1 MGIKKKLF
9 TLALV
14 IAALAGSG
22 IATAGSASASAYGCT
37 TYGHSVT
44 WKGIT
49 VKNGTWCGG
58 VVGSGDYI
66 SYVQGNFYTHLPLDS
81 VCNFSM
87 KADFYD
93 VNGNWYGWVTTGVYY
108 RCSLAS
114 DLPNIGMYQNVRA
127 GKVRISLV
135 SNGATVAAV
144 YESIHP

>member
-1 MGIKKKLF
+1 MRVKKRLF
-9 TLALV
+9 TLALA

-37 TYGHSVT
+37 GYGSGVA
-44 WKGIT
+44 WQGLN

-58 VVGSGDYI
+58 VVGSGTYI
-66 SYVQGNFYTHLPLDS
+66 KYVQGNFYTHVALNS

-93 VNGNWYGWVTTGVYY
+93 VNGHWYRWVTTGVYY
-108 RCSLAS
+108 RCSYAS
-114 DLPNIGMYQNVRA
+114 DLPNINMNQNVRA

-135 SNGATVAAV
+135 SNGAIVAAV